1 MPLQFEPHLAVS
13 QIVQKKISMAP
24 PTKEE
29 ISKSLGR
36 KAYIPKQSAYFTL
49 TVKPFV
55 LVAGHLG
62 YMSIPDNVNFYFLET
77 YRCLDRS
84 ISFWWVYY
92 LRTSHMV

>member
-1 MPLQFEPHLAVS
+1 
-13 QIVQKKISMAP
+13 MAP

-62 YMSIPDNVNFYFLET
+62 YMSIPDNVNFYFL
-77 YRCLDRS
+77 DRS
-84 ISFWWVYY
+84 ISFWWMYY

>member
-62 YMSIPDNVNFYFLET
+62 YMSIPDNVNFYFL
-77 YRCLDRS
+77 DRS
-84 ISFWWVYY
+84 ISFWWMYY